1 MTEAR
6 LAEFGLV
13 WERKDL
19 EATLAFF
26 TEDARYLAVVGPE
39 PGRTIVGAE
48 AIRKNIEAIFANDAI
63 APLKPGPV
71 WVFDDGRRG
80 VAEWTLTVTEADGVH
95 RAYRGIDLFEFDGDR
110 ISVKDSFRKIYAP

>member
-1 MTEAR
+1 MNEDK

-19 EATLAFF
+19 DATVDFF
-26 TEDARYLAVVGPE
+26 TDDARYLAVVGPE
-39 PGRTIVGAE
+39 PGRTIVGKD
-48 AIRKNIEAIFANDAI
+48 AIRTQIRAIFDNPAI

-71 WVFDDGRRG
+71 YVFDNGTRG
-80 VAEWTLTVTEADGVH
+80 VAEWTLTVTEGDGVT
-95 RAYRGIDLFEFDGDR
+95 RSYRGIDLFEFAGDR